1 MIGNPPFDPRVKSM
15 MAEPFPAVAVAVIGA
30 RGRPLPFI
38 VHDTS
43 EFEPVGLPQL
53 LSPGPFAFTALR

>member
-1 MIGNPPFDPRVKSM
+1 VNSIL
-15 MAEPFPAVAVAVIGA
+15 AEPFPAVAVAVVGA
-30 RGRPLPFI
+30 AGRPLLI
-38 VHDTS
+38 VHDPA